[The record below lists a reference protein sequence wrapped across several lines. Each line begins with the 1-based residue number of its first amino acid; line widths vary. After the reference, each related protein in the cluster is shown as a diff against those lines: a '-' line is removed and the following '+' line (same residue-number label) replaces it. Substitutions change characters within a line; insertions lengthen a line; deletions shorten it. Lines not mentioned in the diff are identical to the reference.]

1 MAHSI
6 ARTRPSA
13 PLGHLLLGLLIL
25 GLALGC
31 RTQQREDRKAEQRR
45 LTLEM
50 WRELVEKGTLSPVD
64 SMEDPFGRFSAEMGL
79 TPEDY
84 RRLGIEPPDQAEPG
98 AGTGGSGAVAEA
110 GEPGIGAEP
119 PVDPGPTLEPG
130 PEPGTVAV
138 APPAY
143 VEPPPNYYQKFG
155 SRIRVH
161 EATGLITKIY
171 PMPKKA
177 AENLL
182 LFMQKYSGFPL
193 WVEEGPQAPDT
204 ILVELLPDME
214 EEFLSKN
221 MRGAGPALGAPV
233 PMGDWIV
240 VTATPELLEDVEA
253 FIDLFAAS
261 PPQIEIEAKIVEWVV
276 RDTLDLGVAD
286 VSAMFPSHTLVD
298 EIGWNFPNSGA
309 IETTGGWFAGVSAI
323 HDGVTY
329 AAMFEALAAYDN
341 VQIIQRPKV
350 AVRDGTKAKIE
361 ALTKLPFLKVGAI
374 NNQGV
379 ATTTL
384 DFQSVGVQL
393 YVTPRLV
400 GTGTIALQIDI
411 EASQQTGS
419 AVTLTTG
426 TGLISTPIL
435 STRTAETV
443 VYLKPQQAVILGGLI
458 SEQIIEEETGVPILM
473 DLPLLGHLF
482 KSTFETTENTTL
494 LFFIRPRLIEGT
506 DLNQPF

>member
-1 MAHSI
+1 MAFHSVRRRSL
-6 ARTRPSA
+6 ASLA
-13 PLGHLLLGLLIL
+13 LALLAL

-31 RTQQREDRKAEQRR
+31 RTEQREARKAEQRR

-64 SMEDPFGRFSAEMGL
+64 SMEDPFERFSAEMGV

-84 RRLGIEPPDQAEPG
+84 RKLGMEPPDQPGLAEGPVKTEKTPAEDVKAEPG
-98 AGTGGSGAVAEA
+98 
-110 GEPGIGAEP
+110 GEVDL
-119 PVDPGPTLEPG
+119 PVDSYPLVDPTG
-130 PEPGTVAV
+130 DA
-138 APPAY
+138 AP
-143 VEPPPNYYQKFG
+143 VSTIEPPPNYYQKFG
-155 SRIRVH
+155 SRIVVH
-161 EATGLITKIY
+161 KHTGLITKIY
-171 PMPKKA
+171 PMPTKA
-177 AENLL
+177 AVNLERFIL
-182 LFMQKYSGFPL
+182 QYSGFPL
-193 WVEEGPQAPDT
+193 WIEEGPQAPDT
-204 ILVELLPDME
+204 ILVERME
-214 EEFLSKN
+214 GMEVEFLSKN
-221 MRGAGPALGAPV
+221 MRGSGPAPGTDIT
-233 PMGDWIV
+233 MGDWFV
-240 VTATPELLEDVEA
+240 VTASPTLLEEVEA
-253 FIDLFAAS
+253 FIDLFAAG

-276 RDTLDLGVAD
+276 RDTLDLGVSD
-286 VSAMFPSHTLVD
+286 VSAIFPTNTLVED
-298 EIGWNFPNSGA
+298 IGWNFPSTGS
-309 IETTGGWFAGVSAI
+309 IDTTGGWFAGISAI

-329 AAMFEALAAYDN
+329 AAMFEAMAAYDN
-341 VQIIQRPKV
+341 VSIIQRPKV

-361 ALTKLPFLKVGAI
+361 ALTKVPFIKVGAI

-426 TGLISTPIL
+426 AGQVSTPIL

-458 SEQIIEEETGVPILM
+458 SEQVIEEETGVPLLM
-473 DLPLLGHLF
+473 DLPLLGYLF
-482 KSTFETTENTTL
+482 KSTLESTENTTL